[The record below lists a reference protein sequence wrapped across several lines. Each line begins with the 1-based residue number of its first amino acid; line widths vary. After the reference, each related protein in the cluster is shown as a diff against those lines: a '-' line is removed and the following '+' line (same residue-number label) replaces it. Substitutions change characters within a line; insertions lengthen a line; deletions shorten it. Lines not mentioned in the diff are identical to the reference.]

1 MKKTRGI
8 FGTFL
13 FHCILIL
20 CLLFLGFSTP
30 LPLPSEEGILINFGT
45 DDFGF
50 GEIEPAYSDLPD
62 DQEII
67 PEQEES
73 IPESDKGEI
82 ITQDFEESA
91 SIKEEKVTPE
101 KKTKKKEVITETVT
115 DTKDEETTQQQV
127 VEEQKVNERALYKGR
142 GATNESSGSEGI
154 TEGDGNQGSITG
166 SPDSDNYSSGLSQGS
181 GGVTFSLAGRNPL
194 FLPKPKYEYQ
204 VEGKVV
210 VEIRVDRNGNVTYA
224 RAGVKG
230 STTNDENLIK
240 AAQEAALKARFDS
253 KSDAAFTQTGTIT
266 YHFILQ

>member
-13 FHCILIL
+13 FHCIIIL
-20 CLLFLGFSTP
+20 GMLLLGFSTS
-30 LPLPSEEGILINFGT
+30 LPLPTEEGILINFGT
-45 DDFGF
+45 DESGF
-50 GEIEPAYSDLPD
+50 GEIEPSYSDLPD
-62 DQEII
+62 NQDII
-67 PEQEES
+67 PRQEEN

-82 ITQDFEESA
+82 ITQDYEESA
-91 SIKEEKVTPE
+91 ALKEEKVKPE
-101 KKTKKKEVITETVT
+101 KKTEKKEVVTETVT
-115 DTKDEETTQQQV
+115 ETTKEETTQPV
-127 VEEQKVNERALYKGR
+127 VEEKKVNERALYKGR
-142 GATNESSGSEGI
+142 STTSESTGNEGI

-166 SPDSDNYSSGLSQGS
+166 SPDSDNYSSGLSSGS
-181 GGVTFSLAGRNPL
+181 GGVEFSLAGRNPL

-210 VEIRVDRNGNVTYA
+210 VEIRVDKNGNVTYA

-240 AAQEAALKARFDS
+240 AAQEAALKAKFDIS
-253 KSDAAFTQTGTIT
+253 KSDAVFTQTGTIT

>member
-1 MKKTRGI
+1 MKKSRGI

-13 FHCILIL
+13 FHIMIILG
-20 CLLFLGFSTP
+20 LLFLGFSTP
-30 LPLPSEEGILINFGT
+30 LPLPAEEGILINFGT

-50 GEIEPAYSDLPD
+50 GEIEPAYSDLPEEQQTETQL
-62 DQEII
+62 QEYS
-67 PEQEES
+67 EE
-73 IPESDKGEI
+73 PDNEEI

-91 SIKEEKVTPE
+91 ALKEEKVTTE
-101 KKTKKKEVITETVT
+101 KKTEKKVVVTETVT
-115 DTKDEETTQQQV
+115 KPKEEETIQPV
-127 VEEQKVNERALYKGR
+127 VEEKKVNERALYKGR
-142 GATNESSGSEGI
+142 STNSESSGSEGI

-166 SPDSDNYSSGLSQGS
+166 SPDSDNYSSGLSSGS
-181 GGVTFSLAGRNPL
+181 GGVEFSLAGRNPL

-210 VEIRVDRNGNVTYA
+210 VEIRVDRSGNVTYA

-240 AAQEAALKARFDS
+240 AAQEAALKARFDN

>member
-1 MKKTRGI
+1 MKKTSGI
-8 FGTFL
+8 FATFL

-62 DQEII
+62 NQQVESQ
-67 PEQEES
+67 PEENVV
-73 IPESDKGEI
+73 ESDNEEI

-91 SIKEEKVTPE
+91 AVKEEKVTPE
-101 KKTKKKEVITETVT
+101 KKTEKKEVITKTVT
-115 DTKDEETTQQQV
+115 ETKEEESIQPV
-127 VEEQKVNERALYKGR
+127 VEEKKVNERALYKGR
-142 GATNESSGSEGI
+142 GTTDESSGSEGI
-154 TEGDGNQGSITG
+154 TQGDGNQGSVSG
-166 SPDSDNYSSGLSQGS
+166 SPDSDNYSSGLSSGS
-181 GGVTFSLAGRNPL
+181 GGVEFSLAGRNPL

-230 STTNDENLIK
+230 STSNDENLIK

-253 KSDAAFTQTGTIT
+253 KPDAAFTQTGTIT

>member
-13 FHCILIL
+13 FHCILVL
-20 CLLFLGFSTP
+20 VMLLFGFSTP

-62 DQEII
+62 NQEIT
-67 PEQEES
+67 PRQEES
-73 IPESDKGEI
+73 IQESDKEEI

-91 SIKEEKVTPE
+91 SIKEEKVTTE
-101 KKTKKKEVITETVT
+101 KKTEKKEIIPETITK
-115 DTKDEETTQQQV
+115 TKEEETTQPV
-127 VEEQKVNERALYKGR
+127 VEEKKVNERALYKGK
-142 GATNESSGSEGI
+142 GATNESSGNEGI
-154 TEGDGNQGSITG
+154 TQGDGNQGSITG

-181 GGVTFSLAGRNPL
+181 GGVEFSLAGRNPL
-194 FLPKPKYEYQ
+194 YLPKPKYEYN

-253 KSDAAFTQTGTIT
+253 KQDAAFTQTGTIT